1 MADVKPEPD
10 AGVSQAA
17 VKAEAVDATPQA
29 ASAAPDPPAPKRSR
43 RHEAPLPPVKV
54 ESHVDGRLNCPSCH
68 AAVRPVGDRGCN
80 RIKCMSDA
88 HGSSFFYFCFW
99 CKGEIKGDAYC
110 TNEGCPERIDM
121 STRRSKQKLQN
132 REARDNPI
140 SIDSD

>member
-1 MADVKPEPD
+1 MRRLELHVRQLLPRNLGEE
-10 AGVSQAA
+10 GV
-17 VKAEAVDATPQA
+17 V
-29 ASAAPDPPAPKRSR
+29 
-43 RHEAPLPPVKV
+43 L
-54 ESHVDGRLNCPSCH
+54 HVGRLNCPSCH

-140 SIDSD
+140 SIDSDSD

>member
-1 MADVKPEPD
+1 M
-10 AGVSQAA
+10 
-17 VKAEAVDATPQA
+17 
-29 ASAAPDPPAPKRSR
+29 
-43 RHEAPLPPVKV
+43 
-54 ESHVDGRLNCPSCH
+54 
-68 AAVRPVGDRGCN
+68 GDRGCN

-121 STRRSKQKLQN
+121 SMRRSKQRLQN

-140 SIDSD
+140 SIESDSD